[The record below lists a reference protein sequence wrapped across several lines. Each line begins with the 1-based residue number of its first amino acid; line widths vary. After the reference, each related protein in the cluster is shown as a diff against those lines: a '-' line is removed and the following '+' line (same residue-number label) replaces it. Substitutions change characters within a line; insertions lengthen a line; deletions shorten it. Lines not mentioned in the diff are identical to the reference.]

1 MDIGLLIILALVLV
15 GLVVGGLFMYIM
27 NIKVGPLEKEG
38 SPKKKR
44 FCGIC
49 GPTKTKTP
57 KIDPEDGKSVN
68 TVDIEL
74 EPGTD
79 RTDVVD
85 ISADDGSHAISKTAN
100 RKKGGKVVNGRFV
113 PNFVGEIK
121 ETTAKSVRSW
131 RIRQP
136 ENNGLIGVE
145 VQRPQPNSI
154 DPGSITPGN
163 LISRSRSNNT
173 KTFIDKSPVSIHHKH
188 GTVGTEK
195 EKGNFL
201 PHPSNSLAKRST
213 APANPTN
220 GAKPN
225 PSASLLSRIAPQQ
238 QQQSW
243 SNDRLADIARAQ
255 EKKMTAQRMLPAYV
269 HTHGADKH
277 VLPVAATATATAT
290 ATAQAKQKR
299 KKKKHLHNGKQPL
312 TNRSNNFD
320 DRR

>member
-27 NIKVGPLEKEG
+27 NIRVGPLEKEG
-38 SPKKKR
+38 APKKKR
-44 FCGIC
+44 FCAIC

-57 KIDPEDGKSVN
+57 KIDPEDGKSVD

-74 EPGTD
+74 EPGTG
-79 RTDVVD
+79 RTDVID
-85 ISADDGSHAISKTAN
+85 FGADDGSQATSKTAN

-121 ETTAKSVRSW
+121 DTTAKPVRSR

-145 VQRPQPNSI
+145 VRRPQKNSI

-163 LISRSRSNNT
+163 LISRSRSNSTN
-173 KTFIDKSPVSIHHKH
+173 TFIDKSLVSIHHKH

-201 PHPSNSLAKRST
+201 PHPSNSLANRST

-225 PSASLLSRIAPQQ
+225 PSASLLSRITPQQ

-255 EKKMTAQRMLPAYV
+255 ENKMRAQGMLPAYV
-269 HTHGADKH
+269 HVHAHGADKH
-277 VLPVAATATATAT
+277 VLPVAATATTT
-290 ATAQAKQKR
+290 VHAKQKQKQ
-299 KKKKHLHNGKQPL
+299 KKKKHLHNGKQPQ
-312 TNRSNNFD
+312 TNRSNNSD